1 MFFRHEISPVI
12 GIRKNLKCENVSN
25 KKMKI
30 LLFNT
35 CQLWLVK
42 GKFETNSFLIHITY
56 DDLKII

>member
-30 LLFNT
+30 LLLNT
-35 CQLWLVK
+35 CQMWLVK
-42 GKFETNSFLIHITY
+42 EKFETNSFLIHITY